1 MAQQADNN
9 DTKFNALRNEF
20 DDLQIEEKAAFLI
33 ESGFSF
39 LTHGVDSMVRLI
51 RNEMDNMASGSSEAS
66 DEVDVEEEEGVA
78 EDSNFAKDIA
88 SEDDSD
94 NAEPDGENA

>member
-9 DTKFNALRNEF
+9 DTKFKALRNDF

-39 LTHGVDSMVRLI
+39 LTHGVDSMVRFI
-51 RNEMDNMASGSSEAS
+51 RNEVDNMTSGSSEES
-66 DEVDVEEEEGVA
+66 EEDEVEEASVA
-78 EDSNFAKDIA
+78 EDSDFAKDIA
-88 SEDDSD
+88 TEDDSD
-94 NAEPDGENA
+94 NAEADDKKS